1 MSKSG
6 NGEIVSIDPAAIEA
20 AFAMPEAQ
28 TSFEE
33 VAIPVGMAAPQQIQ
47 SEPGLSAIEQFYGS
61 ADRITQPDAGYYD
74 EFPLPGQAAQAP
86 TPGPAP
92 APIPIF
98 EPVVTPAVTPYD
110 TRASMETLGLPNIET
125 FQDGMDFLQNRF
137 VPDPSMFEVY
147 DGDLGQPQPKQLDY
161 PTFTPYDDTDIRNQL
176 NEMRMAEPV
185 DTSQFL
191 TTADLPTY
199 QQFDPTALQDEVDG
213 LRTQIGLLGQGTTQG
228 FAQAQPYTP
237 ILDFAAR

>member
-6 NGEIVSIDPAAIEA
+6 NGEIVGIDPAAIEA

-28 TSFEE
+28 TSFEDA
-33 VAIPVGMAAPQQIQ
+33 AIPVGMAAPQQIQ

-137 VPDPSMFEVY
+137 VPDPSMFELT
-147 DGDLGQPQPKQLDY
+147 DSMDQFEPKQLDY

-176 NEMRMAEPV
+176 NEMRAAEPF
-185 DTSQFL
+185 DASQFL

-199 QQFDPTALQDEVDG
+199 QQFDPTALQDELDG